1 MEKKPDEYAYKFNIS
16 KLLKKDTIKLVEEPK
31 NIKEVENTREKFV
44 LSLVQNADL
53 ERDDGNGYKINSN
66 VRLKDM
72 I

>member
-1 MEKKPDEYAYKFNIS
+1 MGWLKRIIKRLFKKEK
-16 KLLKKDTIKLVEEPK
+16 IKLIEEPK
-31 NIKEVENTREKFV
+31 NIKKLGNTRENFV

>member
-1 MEKKPDEYAYKFNIS
+1 MEWLKRIIK
-16 KLLKKDTIKLVEEPK
+16 KLLKKDTIKLIEEPK
-31 NIKEVENTREKFV
+31 NIKESENSRENFV

-53 ERDDGNGYKINSN
+53 ERNDGNGYKINSN

>member
-1 MEKKPDEYAYKFNIS
+1 MEWLKRIIKKI
-16 KLLKKDTIKLVEEPK
+16 LKRDTIKLIEEPK
-31 NIKEVENTREKFV
+31 NIKESENSRANFV

-53 ERDDGNGYKINSN
+53 ERNDGNGYKINSN

>member
-1 MEKKPDEYAYKFNIS
+1 MEWLKRIIKRLFKKEK
-16 KLLKKDTIKLVEEPK
+16 IKLIEEPK
-31 NIKEVENTREKFV
+31 NIKKLGNTRENFV

>member
-1 MEKKPDEYAYKFNIS
+1 MEWLKRIIKRLFKKEK
-16 KLLKKDTIKLVEEPK
+16 IKLIEEPK
-31 NIKEVENTREKFV
+31 NIKKLRNTRENFV

>member
-1 MEKKPDEYAYKFNIS
+1 MDWIKRIINKF
-16 KLLKKDTIKLVEEPK
+16 LKRDNIKLIEEPRESKEIK
-31 NIKEVENTREKFV
+31 NAREDFV

-53 ERDDGNGYKINSN
+53 ERNDGNGYKINSN

>member
-1 MEKKPDEYAYKFNIS
+1 MEWLKRIIKKI
-16 KLLKKDTIKLVEEPK
+16 LKRDTIKLIEEPK
-31 NIKEVENTREKFV
+31 NIKESENSRANFI

-53 ERDDGNGYKINSN
+53 ERNDGNGYKINSN